1 MTPCDRFQDQLLDHL
16 YGLLEPPEAG
26 QLTEHLQG
34 CAACRAALARAE
46 NQKRLLG
53 QAARLEFPD
62 LHFTTPTVPLTPRVE
77 GPPVRAA
84 AVERTRGRWALAAAI
99 LVAIGG
105 VGLSGNA
112 YWGRHDQVLQAEART
127 KQINS
132 AIDRLA
138 RERVAKLES
147 AGKETREAQQESQKL
162 VADFQTR
169 TAQVL
174 NDLARRTM
182 HLRLSGPAAVE
193 AGALNEYQLQVYSR
207 ANQPMPDAQVT
218 AKLLDQEQ
226 NAVISELQV
235 QSQGPGNY
243 AFSLPRD
250 LPAKP
255 NSDLCLVVSA
265 KGKDASQGEVTEKL
279 TLVPPVYLT
288 HLATD
293 KPMYQPGEVVHFRS
307 LTLER
312 FSLKPAQEELRLRY
326 TITKPTTETVEILSG
341 AARLRE
347 ADKPEQPLLGPDKQ
361 PLRGVGAGDFTI
373 PADAPGGEYTLS
385 VSETGGR
392 FPPQT
397 RKFIVNRY
405 EKSRLNKKLEFAG
418 KSYGPGD
425 VVTANV
431 RAVQAETNLPVADRP
446 VTAAVR
452 LDGPVIQTLGL
463 KTDAAGAVR
472 VEFKLP
478 PKIAKGVG
486 SLSVTFND
494 GGNVETIVR
503 PIPIVLNKLQV
514 DFYPEGGD
522 LVAGV
527 PNRVYFQART
537 MLDKP
542 AELRG
547 RIVDDAGQL
556 QAEAQTLNDPNEPG
570 VNQGMGRFEFTP
582 RAGRTY
588 ELKIDSP
595 TGIEGKFE
603 LPRVKD
609 DGVVLT
615 IPTGVTTDKDPIRV
629 VLNSPRT
636 DLRLLVGAYCRSRLM
651 THQHVDVVAGQPAE
665 ATLRPEAGAG
675 GVYRVTVFEEQ
686 GASPVQLI
694 PRAERL
700 IYRTPAHRLNLTV
713 KPDKKE
719 YAPGEKATLSYEAT
733 DEAGKPAPAVLMAA
747 VVDKRI
753 IETADEK
760 TYRSLPTHFLLTTEV
775 RKAEDLEY
783 ADFLLGKHS
792 KAAQALD
799 LLLGT
804 QGWRRFAEQNNPD
817 EFRRREQQDATRL
830 LVENG
835 RFSPASQ
842 GPKVIDFAAQAQQQV
857 GEEFTAKLAS
867 LRDRLAQTH
876 AQETEARAEGER
888 LQTAIAGLQ
897 QESVAAAK
905 EYQTAVRQLDDY
917 EQLFRQRVLP
927 ILVGTLLLVALAG
940 LAVSWR
946 RAGWLST
953 LPYLATAACSI
964 LVLSVVLVWQVRSGN
979 AFAREEDK
987 MAAAMPTSAA
997 ALEKAERR
1005 TAGEIAGAHVEP
1017 QAETRKKQELTEEE
1031 KMARDRFTNEAVPGM
1046 FGQGGART
1054 ATPAPTNMP
1063 ARGAFPAVAPA
1074 TAAPLA
1080 PAPQNNLERKLP
1092 TQAVPRAFEYAA
1104 EKDKAVDGL
1113 DAKGEGKGRGDLNRA
1128 PAANKP
1134 GNLGAMPDARKADAK
1149 NADLFYKRAG
1159 RAGDLQRAQAGLRQ
1173 ENAVQLRQLQ
1183 AQGVDRDLVERA
1195 VKELIDPQGP
1205 GGRPAGAAMRLEEAG
1220 KKAFEPFGLNGQ
1232 MPGQVRGGGR
1242 RAAPQPGY
1250 FVPPP
1255 PPLVVREYAHQRVH
1269 GESDVRADFAETLFW
1284 NPVIVLPDG
1293 KGQSSFELCDSTTTF
1308 QVLAAGHTLEG
1319 SLGAVTTE
1327 FTSRKPLTV
1336 EPKLPIEVTA
1346 HDRIDIPLALANNTN
1361 APQAV
1366 TVSVQPTGL
1375 SLLDGKLTDQLTL
1388 RPHERN
1394 RLLYRLQPSLVEGET
1409 QLRFDGRSGPFTD
1422 NIVRSIKVVPE
1433 GFPIA
1438 GAQSDMLEKVARHE
1452 LLLPET
1458 WIPGTLKYQVAVYPS
1473 TLADLQKGLESLLR
1487 EPNGCFE
1494 QTSSSNYPNVLILD
1508 YLRETNQAKPEVA
1521 GRAQELL
1528 ARGYQKLT
1536 GFECLNTGKNQREGY
1551 EWFGGTAP
1559 AHEALTAY
1567 GLLEFRDMARVY
1579 PVDQTMV
1586 QRTRNYLMSQRDGKG
1601 GFRRNP
1607 RAIDHFGRAPD
1618 NITNAYIVWALT
1630 ESGKE
1635 DDVTRE
1641 LNALTEQAKT
1651 SDDAYFLALVGNS
1664 LLNRNRRN
1672 EANDL
1677 LKKLADGQKPDG
1689 HLDARTSITGSG
1701 GRDLQIETTSLGLLA
1716 WLKAQRPDL
1725 FNLPLQKAVRW
1736 IGQQRG
1742 GYGGYGSTQS
1752 TILALKALIAY
1763 TKANKK
1769 TAEAGELT
1777 LYVRDQA
1784 VVRRAFA
1791 AGVQD
1796 AIILEFP
1803 EPEKH
1808 LKPGK
1813 NNLRVEITGNSVFP
1827 YTAGWS
1833 YQSLQPPS
1841 AEGCP
1846 VGLSAKLDRQTATEG
1861 ETVGLTVRLENQ
1873 SGKGQ
1878 GMAVA
1883 VIGLPA
1889 GLTLPEDMKQL
1900 KDMARLRNNG
1910 AERGEIDAW
1919 ETRGR
1924 ELVLYWRDLAPEKKI
1939 AVHLDLICRVPG
1951 EYRGPASR
1959 GYLYYNADHKSW
1971 AEPLQVVIKPKAQ

>member
-1 MTPCDRFQDQLLDHL
+1 MTPCDRFQAQFLDHL
-16 YGLLEPPEAG
+16 YGLLEPPEVG
-26 QLTEHLQG
+26 QLTDHLQG
-34 CAACRAALARAE
+34 CAACRTALVRAE
-46 NQKRLLG
+46 GQKRLLAE
-53 QAARLEFPD
+53 AARLEFPD
-62 LHFTTPTVPLTPRVE
+62 LHFTTPTVPLTARGE

-84 AVERTRGRWALAAAI
+84 AVERSWGRWALAAAI
-99 LVAIGG
+99 LVAVGG
-105 VGLSGNA
+105 VSLSGSA
-112 YWGRHDQVLQAEART
+112 YWGRRDRVLQAEART
-127 KQINS
+127 KQIAS
-132 AIDRLA
+132 TIDHLA
-138 RERVAKLES
+138 QERVAKLEG
-147 AGKETREAQQESQKL
+147 AGRETRAAQQESQQL
-162 VADFQTR
+162 VADFQRR
-169 TAQVL
+169 TSQVL

-182 HLRLSGPAAVE
+182 HLRISGPAAVE
-193 AGALNEYQLQVYSR
+193 AGALNEYQLQVYGR
-207 ANQPMPDAQVT
+207 GNQPMRDAQVT
-218 AKLLDQEQ
+218 AKLLDQDQ

-243 AFSLPRD
+243 AFALPRD

-255 NSDLCLVVSA
+255 NSDLYLVVSA
-265 KGKDASQGEVTEKL
+265 KGKDAGQGEVTEKL

-326 TITKPTTETVEILSG
+326 TITKPTTETVEILTG
-341 AARLRE
+341 GDRLRE
-347 ADKPEQPLLGPDKQ
+347 ANKPDQPLLGPDKQ
-361 PLRGVGAGDFTI
+361 PLRGVGAGEFTI
-373 PADAPGGEYTLS
+373 PADAPGGEYTLT
-385 VSETGGR
+385 VSEAGGR

-397 RKFIVNRY
+397 RKFLVNRY

-425 VVTANV
+425 VVAANV
-431 RAVQAETNLPVADRP
+431 RAVQAETNRPVANRP

-452 LDGPVIQTLGL
+452 LDGPVIQTLAL
-463 KTDAAGAVR
+463 KTDADGAVR
-472 VEFKLP
+472 VQFKLP

-514 DFYPEGGD
+514 DFFPEGGD

-547 RIVDDAGQL
+547 GIVDDAGQV
-556 QAEAQTLNDPNEPG
+556 QAEARTLNDPNEPG

-582 RAGRTY
+582 QSGRTY

-629 VLNSPRT
+629 VLSSPRT
-636 DLRLLVGAYCRSRLM
+636 DRRLLVGAYCRGRLM
-651 THQHVDVVAGQPAE
+651 THQHVDVIAGQPAE
-665 ATLRPEAGAG
+665 VTLRPEAGAG

-686 GASPVQLI
+686 GSSPVQLI

-719 YAPGEKATLSYEAT
+719 YAPGEKVTLTYQAT

-783 ADFLLGKHS
+783 ADFLLGQHP

-804 QGWRRFAEQNNPD
+804 QGWRRFAEQNNAA

-835 RFSPASQ
+835 RFSPASP

-857 GEEFTAKLAS
+857 SEEFTAKLAS
-867 LRDRLAQTH
+867 LRDRLAQAR
-876 AQETEARAEGER
+876 AQETEARAAGER

-897 QESVAAAK
+897 QESAAAAK
-905 EYQTAVRQLDDY
+905 EYQAAVQQLDDY
-917 EQLFRQRVLP
+917 AKLFRQRLLPVL
-927 ILVGTLLLVALAG
+927 IGMLLLVALAG

-964 LVLSVVLVWQVRSGN
+964 LVLGVVLAWQVRSGEVFTHQEN
-979 AFAREEDK
+979 R
-987 MAAAMPTSAA
+987 MAAVMPTSTETLDRAEPEAVRVSGSRNAA
-997 ALEKAERR
+997 PES
-1005 TAGEIAGAHVEP
+1005 
-1017 QAETRKKQELTEEE
+1017 ETRKLEELTDAE
-1031 KMARDRFTNEAVPGM
+1031 KQARERFTKELPGKTGTATLHTAAPAPANMPAGAAVPGLAPAAPAA
-1046 FGQGGART
+1046 QNKPGAKL
-1054 ATPAPTNMP
+1054 PAPGAP
-1063 ARGAFPAVAPA
+1063 GAFP
-1074 TAAPLA
+1074 
-1080 PAPQNNLERKLP
+1080 
-1092 TQAVPRAFEYAA
+1092 YAA
-1104 EKDKAVDGL
+1104 TKDKAMGGL
-1113 DAKGEGKGRGDLNRA
+1113 GAKAEGKARGGMDRA
-1128 PAANKP
+1128 KVADQPPNF
-1134 GNLGAMPDARKADAK
+1134 ARVADEKGDAK
-1149 NADLFYKRAG
+1149 NAEPFFKRALAG
-1159 RAGDLQRAQAGLRQ
+1159 RDLQQPEQARRRQ
-1173 ENAVQLRQLQ
+1173 DLTLQLEQLQ
-1183 AQGVDRDLVERA
+1183 AIDRDLINRTIQDMIA
-1195 VKELIDPQGP
+1195 PQGP
-1205 GGRPAGAAMRLEEAG
+1205 VGQPARAGQMPAKGADR
-1220 KKAFEPFGLNGQ
+1220 KAFEPMGVNG
-1232 MPGQVRGGGR
+1232 RLLGGAL
-1242 RAAPQPGY
+1242 RAAPQMGY

-1269 GESDVRADFAETLFW
+1269 GESEVRADFTETLLW
-1284 NPVIVLPDG
+1284 NPVLVLPDG
-1293 KGQSSFELCDSTTTF
+1293 KGESSFELCDSTTTF

-1319 SLGAVTTE
+1319 SLGAVTAE
-1327 FTSRKPLTV
+1327 FTSRKPLTL
-1336 EPKLPIEVTA
+1336 EPKLPVEVTA

-1366 TVSVQPTGL
+1366 TVAVHPTGL
-1375 SLLDGKLTDQLTL
+1375 SLLSGKSTDQLSL

-1394 RLLYRLQPSLVEGET
+1394 RLVYRLQPAVVEGET
-1409 QLRFDGRSGPFTD
+1409 QLRFDGRSGAFTD
-1422 NIVRSIKVVPE
+1422 NIVRTIKVVPE

-1438 GAQSDMLEKVARHE
+1438 GAQSDMLEKTARHE
-1452 LLLPET
+1452 LLLPES
-1458 WIPGTLKYQVAVYPS
+1458 WISGTLKYQVAVYPS
-1473 TLADLQKGLESLLR
+1473 TLADLQKGLEALLR

-1494 QTSSSNYPNVLILD
+1494 QTSSSNYPNLLILD
-1508 YLRETNQAKPEVA
+1508 YLRESNQARPEVA

-1528 ARGYQKLT
+1528 ARGYRKLT

-1567 GLLEFRDMARVY
+1567 GLLEFRDMVRVY
-1579 PVDQTMV
+1579 PVDQAMV
-1586 QRTRNYLMSQRDGKG
+1586 QRTRNYLMSRRDGKG
-1601 GFRRNP
+1601 GFQRNP
-1607 RAIDHFGRAPD
+1607 RAVDHFGRAPD

-1630 ESGKE
+1630 EGGKE

-1641 LNALTEQAKT
+1641 LNALAEQAKT
-1651 SDDAYFLALVGNS
+1651 SADAYFLALVGNS
-1664 LLNRNRRN
+1664 LLNRDRRN

-1677 LKKLADGQKPDG
+1677 LKKLADAQKPDG

-1701 GRDLQIETTSLGLLA
+1701 GRDLQIETTSLALLA

-1777 LYVRDQA
+1777 LYVGDQA
-1784 VVRRAFA
+1784 LVRRAFA

-1796 AIILEFP
+1796 PIILELP

-1813 NNLRVEITGNSVFP
+1813 NSLRVEITGNSVFP

-1861 ETVGLTVRLENQ
+1861 ETVGLTVRLENR

-1883 VIGLPA
+1883 IIGLPA

-1900 KDMARLRNNG
+1900 KDIARLRNNG
-1910 AERGEIDAW
+1910 TERGEIDAW

-1924 ELVLYWRDLAPEKKI
+1924 ELVLYWRDLAPDQQI
-1939 AVHLDLICRVPG
+1939 SVHLDLICRVPG

-1971 AEPLQVVIKPKAQ
+1971 AEPLQMVIKPKAQ

>member
-16 YGLLEPPEAG
+16 YGLLEPPEVG
-26 QLTEHLQG
+26 PLTDHLHS

-46 NQKRLLG
+46 GQKRLLAE
-53 QAARLEFPD
+53 AARLEFPD

-84 AVERTRGRWALAAAI
+84 AAERSWGRWALAAAI
-99 LVAIGG
+99 LVAVGG
-105 VGLSGNA
+105 VSLSGSA
-112 YWGRHDQVLQAEART
+112 YWGRRDRVLQAEART
-127 KQINS
+127 KQINGD
-132 AIDRLA
+132 IDRLT
-138 RERVAKLES
+138 RERLAKLES
-147 AGKETREAQQESQKL
+147 ATRETRAAQQESQQL
-162 VADFQTR
+162 VADFQR
-169 TAQVL
+169 RAAQVL

-182 HLRLSGPAAVE
+182 HLRISGPAAVE

-207 ANQPMPDAQVT
+207 ANQPMSDAQVT
-218 AKLLDQEQ
+218 AKLLDQDQ
-226 NAVISELQV
+226 KVVLSELQV

-243 AFSLPRD
+243 SLTLPRD

-255 NSDLCLVVSA
+255 NSDLYLVVSA

-326 TITKPTTETVEILSG
+326 TITKPTTETVEILTG

-347 ADKPEQPLLGPDKQ
+347 ANKPEQPLLGPDKQ
-361 PLRGVGAGDFTI
+361 PLRGVGAGEVAI
-373 PADAPGGEYTLS
+373 PADAPGGEYTLT
-385 VSETGGR
+385 VSEAGGR

-425 VVTANV
+425 VVTANA
-431 RAVQAETNLPVADRP
+431 RAVQAETNRPVANQP

-452 LDGPVIQTLGL
+452 LDGPVIKTLAL
-463 KTDAAGAVR
+463 KTDADGAVR
-472 VEFKLP
+472 VQFNLP
-478 PKIAKGVG
+478 STIAKGVG
-486 SLSVTFND
+486 SLSITFND

-514 DFYPEGGD
+514 EFFPEGGD

-527 PNRVYFQART
+527 RNRVYFQART

-547 RIVDDAGQL
+547 RIVDDAGQV
-556 QAEAQTLNDPNEPG
+556 QAEARTLNDPNEPG

-582 RAGRTY
+582 QAGRAY

-595 TGIEGKFE
+595 TGIEGEFA
-603 LPRVKD
+603 LPKVKD

-615 IPTGVTTDKDPIRV
+615 IPTGVTTDHDPIRV
-629 VLNSPRT
+629 VLNSPRS
-636 DLRLLVGAYCRSRLM
+636 DLRLLVGAYCRGRLM
-651 THQHVDVVAGQPAE
+651 THQHVEVVAGQPAQV
-665 ATLRPEAGAG
+665 TLRPEAGAG

-713 KPDKKE
+713 KPDKPE
-719 YAPGEKATLSYEAT
+719 YAPGEKVTLTYLAT

-783 ADFLLGKHS
+783 ADFLLGKHP

-817 EFRRREQQDATRL
+817 EFRRREQQEATRL

-835 RFSPASQ
+835 RFSPANQ
-842 GPKVIDFAAQAQQQV
+842 GPKVVDFAAQAQQQV
-857 GEEFTAKLAS
+857 SEEFTAKLAG
-867 LRDRLAQTH
+867 LRDRLAQ
-876 AQETEARAEGER
+876 ARVQESEALAEGER
-888 LQTAIAGLQ
+888 LQTAIAGLR
-897 QESVAAAK
+897 QESAAAAR
-905 EYQTAVRQLDDY
+905 EYQAAVQQLDDY
-917 EQLFRQRVLP
+917 EKRFRQRLLP
-927 ILVGTLLLVALAG
+927 VLVGTLLLVALAG

-946 RAGWLST
+946 RAGWLPT

-964 LVLSVVLVWQVRSGN
+964 LVLGVVLAWQVRSGD
-979 AFAREEDK
+979 AFTRQEDRL
-987 MAAAMPTSAA
+987 AAAVPTSAA
-997 ALEKAERR
+997 PLEKAEQK
-1005 TAGEIAGAHVEP
+1005 TVKALGGAHAAP
-1017 QAETRKKQELTEEE
+1017 DTETRRLEALTDGEQRARERFAKELFPGRTERAAAQTAAPAPPNN
-1031 KMARDRFTNEAVPGM
+1031 MPAGGAVPGL
-1046 FGQGGART
+1046 
-1054 ATPAPTNMP
+1054 
-1063 ARGAFPAVAPA
+1063 APA
-1074 TAAPLA
+1074 A
-1080 PAPQNNLERKLP
+1080 PAPQNQIGAKMPAATP
-1092 TQAVPRAFEYAA
+1092 TRAFARPAA
-1104 EKDKAVDGL
+1104 KDKAVDGL
-1113 DAKGEGKGRGDLNRA
+1113 EAKGELKGRGGMDRAQGADKPGNFGAWANAGEGDAKDANQFFMRA
-1128 PAANKP
+1128 PA
-1134 GNLGAMPDARKADAK
+1134 
-1149 NADLFYKRAG
+1149 G
-1159 RAGDLQRAQAGLRQ
+1159 RDFQQREQTRLRQ
-1173 ENAVQLRQLQ
+1173 DNAAPLRQLQ
-1183 AQGVDRDLVERA
+1183 ALDEDALNRA
-1195 VKELIDPQGP
+1195 VQEMVAPQGP
-1205 GGRPAGAAMRLEEAG
+1205 GGRPGGLGVTPAAEAG
-1220 KKAFEPFGLNGQ
+1220 KKAFEPKGFDGQLPGL
-1232 MPGQVRGGGR
+1232 VVGGR
-1242 RAAPQPGY
+1242 RRQAGLQAGY

-1269 GESDVRADFAETLFW
+1269 GEANVRADFTETLLW
-1284 NPVIVLPDG
+1284 NPVLVLPDG
-1293 KGQSSFELCDSTTTF
+1293 KGESSFELCDSTTTF

-1319 SLGAVTTE
+1319 SLGAVTAE
-1327 FTSRKPLTV
+1327 FTSRKPLTL
-1336 EPKLPIEVTA
+1336 EPKLPVEVTA

-1366 TVSVQPTGL
+1366 TVAVQPTGL
-1375 SLLDGKLTDQLTL
+1375 SLLGGKSTDQLTL

-1394 RLLYRLQPSLVEGET
+1394 RLVYRLQPAVVEGET
-1409 QLRFDGRSGPFTD
+1409 QLRFDGRSGTFTD

-1438 GAQSDMLEKVARHE
+1438 GAQSDMLEKIARHE

-1473 TLADLQKGLESLLR
+1473 TLADLQKGLEALLR

-1494 QTSSSNYPNVLILD
+1494 QTSSSNYPNLLILD
-1508 YLRETNQAKPEVA
+1508 YLRETNQARPEVA
-1521 GRAQELL
+1521 GRAQQLL
-1528 ARGYQKLT
+1528 DRGYRKLT

-1559 AHEALTAY
+1559 PHEALTAY

-1579 PVDQTMV
+1579 PVDPAMV
-1586 QRTRNYLMSQRDGKG
+1586 QRTRNYLMSRRDGKG
-1601 GFRRNP
+1601 GFQRNA
-1607 RAIDHFGRAPD
+1607 RAVDHFGRAPEH
-1618 NITNAYIVWALT
+1618 ITNAYIVWALT
-1630 ESGKE
+1630 EGGKE

-1641 LNALTEQAKT
+1641 LNALAEQAKT

-1664 LLNRNRRN
+1664 LLNRDRRN

-1677 LKKLADGQKPDG
+1677 LKKLADAQKPDG
-1689 HLDARTSITGSG
+1689 HLDASTSITGSG
-1701 GRDLQIETTSLGLLA
+1701 GRDLQIETTSLALLA

-1777 LYVRDQA
+1777 LYAGDQPA
-1784 VVRRAFA
+1784 VRRAFA

-1796 AIILEFP
+1796 PIILELP

-1813 NNLRVEITGNSVFP
+1813 NSLRVEITGNSVFP

-1846 VGLSAKLDRQTATEG
+1846 VNLSAKLDRQTATEG
-1861 ETVGLTVRLENQ
+1861 ETVGLTVRLENR

-1883 VIGLPA
+1883 IIGLPA
-1889 GLTLPEDMKQL
+1889 GVTLPEDMKQL

-1910 AERGEIDAW
+1910 SERGEIDAW

-1924 ELVLYWRDLAPEKKI
+1924 ELVLYWRDLAPDQKI

-1971 AEPLQVVIKPKAQ
+1971 AEPLHMVITPKAR